1 MKWDLTYLF
10 KTEEDYEKAFEELQ
24 PYAEKL
30 ASYNGKLNDEK
41 SFVEYCLLQKEFSIK
56 LEKVYQYASL
66 KSDLNKKNVEAA
78 SKVSKLMIFFQ
89 QVNQMTSFEGPEVL
103 SLGKDKVM
111 SFVDNNKE
119 IEEFRFGFEKTFKNA
134 EHVLDANSEK
144 LMSYF
149 GPVSMGDD
157 LYSSLAVADGKNAEA
172 VLSDNQTVTVT
183 QGNWRS
189 LIMKTKNAS
198 DRKKIFEALYQT
210 YEDHKN
216 TYANL
221 IFR

>member
-30 ASYNGKLNDEK
+30 ASYNGKLDNEK
-41 SFVEYCLLQKEFSIK
+41 NFVEYFLLQKEFSIK

-103 SLGKDKVM
+103 SLGKDKVI
-111 SFVDNNKE
+111 DEKE
-119 IEEFRFGFEKTFKNA
+119 KVEILKK
-134 EHVLDANSEK
+134 
-144 LMSYF
+144 
-149 GPVSMGDD
+149 
-157 LYSSLAVADGKNAEA
+157 SLH
-172 VLSDNQTVTVT
+172 
-183 QGNWRS
+183 
-189 LIMKTKNAS
+189 
-198 DRKKIFEALYQT
+198 IFMQPRE
-210 YEDHKN
+210 
-216 TYANL
+216 
-221 IFR
+221 

>member
-78 SKVSKLMIFFQ
+78 SKVSKL
-89 QVNQMTSFEGPEVL
+89 
-103 SLGKDKVM
+103 
-111 SFVDNNKE
+111 
-119 IEEFRFGFEKTFKNA
+119 
-134 EHVLDANSEK
+134 
-144 LMSYF
+144 
-149 GPVSMGDD
+149 
-157 LYSSLAVADGKNAEA
+157 
-172 VLSDNQTVTVT
+172 
-183 QGNWRS
+183 
-189 LIMKTKNAS
+189 
-198 DRKKIFEALYQT
+198 
-210 YEDHKN
+210 
-216 TYANL
+216 L
-221 IFR
+221 IFLGPPLHFCS